1 MKELYV
7 ALTMEANVPFHI
19 SADATC
25 FMICILHLDAWDVRN
40 LGPLLAIFLSVKV
53 FENWR
58 VADVQFL

>member
-25 FMICILHLDAWDVRN
+25 ILYLDAWDVRN